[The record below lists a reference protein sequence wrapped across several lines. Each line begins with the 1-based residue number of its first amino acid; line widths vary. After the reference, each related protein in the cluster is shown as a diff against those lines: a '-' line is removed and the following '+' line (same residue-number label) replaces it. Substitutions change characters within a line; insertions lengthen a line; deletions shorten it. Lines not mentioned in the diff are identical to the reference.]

1 MLYRLRV
8 LTAEIPPLRQRL
20 NDIPQLSHHLL
31 AKSNYSIA
39 DDVWD
44 VLQQHNWPGNVRE
57 LRNVL
62 QRALVLSG
70 GNIQREHIQFFTIES
85 VASSFG
91 YITKPDQQAEQLRL
105 DLEEKGGN
113 VSALAR
119 EYGIARSTLVYR
131 LKRYNL
137 IT

>member
-1 MLYRLRV
+1 M
-8 LTAEIPPLRQRL
+8 
-20 NDIPQLSHHLL
+20 
-31 AKSNYSIA
+31 
-39 DDVWD
+39 
-44 VLQQHNWPGNVRE
+44 
-57 LRNVL
+57 L

-91 YITKPDQQAEQLRL
+91 YITKPDHQAEQLRR